1 MLKISVYLNLC
12 IMQNHV
18 SFQRTREYG
27 NIGEDSWQKVLE
39 MSEHEDKHSPSKLP
53 PLAGS
58 NLIFKKVL
66 TDI

>member
-1 MLKISVYLNLC
+1 
-12 IMQNHV
+12 MQNHV
-18 SFQRTREYG
+18 SLQRTREYG

-58 NLIFKKVL
+58 DLIFKKS
-66 TDI
+66 